1 MTTAPIEQGQPITCK
16 LVINLISGYITGY
29 TGWRNAMANTAH
41 KRALKNYRQR
51 LSARGMA
58 RFEVLGLDSD
68 RELIRSLARRLAQN
82 DDTAAR
88 LRADVLRSI
97 TGEPLPRGGILA
109 ALRQSPLV
117 GAELDLTRDITPGRD
132 IDL

>member
-1 MTTAPIEQGQPITCK
+1 MADTAQ
-16 LVINLISGYITGY
+16 
-29 TGWRNAMANTAH
+29 

-51 LSARGMA
+51 LSEKGLA

-68 RELIRSLARRLAQN
+68 RELIRALAKRLAQN
-82 DDTAAR
+82 DGAAAR
-88 LRADVLRSI
+88 LRADILRST
-97 TGEPLPRGGILA
+97 TGEPPPKGGILA

-117 GAELDLTRDITPGRD
+117 GAELDLTRDITSGRN